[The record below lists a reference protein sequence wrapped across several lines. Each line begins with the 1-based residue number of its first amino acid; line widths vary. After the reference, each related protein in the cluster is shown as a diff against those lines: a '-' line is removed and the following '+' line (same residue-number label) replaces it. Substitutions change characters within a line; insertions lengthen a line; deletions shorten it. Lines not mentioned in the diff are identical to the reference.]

1 VSGSRARGQTGAV
14 DDAQAAGTPVVTS
27 IHLAPGSRL
36 PTKAVE
42 RVEAEAGR
50 GLVGDRY
57 HGTRHRHVTVQSQP
71 DLDAAAADLGAPV
84 PAGSTRRNVTIS
96 AGPVPTKPGTRVR
109 VGDTLLEVVRLA
121 APCRLMDDYV
131 APGAMR
137 ALHARGGAVFR
148 ILESGT
154 IRVGDGFAVLH
165 TEGEAPAGSR

>member
-1 VSGSRARGQTGAV
+1 MSLPRTPGETGRM
-14 DDAQAAGTPVVTS
+14 DDAGMQTTPVVTS
-27 IHLAPGSRL
+27 IHLAPGTRL
-36 PTKAVE
+36 PTRAVE
-42 RVEAEAGR
+42 QVEAEEGR

-57 HGTRHRHVTVQSQP
+57 HGTRHRHVTVQAQP

-84 PAGSTRRNVTIS
+84 PAGSTRRNVTVS
-96 AGPVPTKPGTRVR
+96 LGPVPTKPGTRMR

-154 IRVGDGFAVLH
+154 IRVGDVVEVLG
-165 TEGEAPAGSR
+165 TDA

>member
-1 VSGSRARGQTGAV
+1 M
-14 DDAQAAGTPVVTS
+14 DDAAPAKPPVVTS
-27 IHLAPGSRL
+27 IHLAPGTRL
-36 PTKAVE
+36 PTRAVQQ
-42 RVEAEAGR
+42 VEAEAGR

-71 DLDAAAADLGAPV
+71 DLDAAAADLGSAV
-84 PAGSTRRNVTIS
+84 PAGSTRRNVTVS
-96 AGPVPTKPGTRVR
+96 TGPVPTKPGTRVR

-154 IRVGDGFAVLH
+154 IRVGDVVEVLD
-165 TEGEAPAGSR
+165 TDGSAPHCSR

>member
-1 VSGSRARGQTGAV
+1 MHER
-14 DDAQAAGTPVVTS
+14 VTA
-27 IHLAPGSRL
+27 IHLAKGRRL
-36 PTKAVE
+36 PMRAFDQ
-42 RVEAEAGR
+42 VEAEAGR

-57 HGTRHRHVTVQSQP
+57 HGSRHRHVTVQAQP

-96 AGPVPTKPGTRVR
+96 TGPVPTKPGTRMR

-131 APGAMR
+131 GPGAMR

-148 ILESGT
+148 ILESGS
-154 IRVGDGFAVLH
+154 IRVGDVVEVL
-165 TEGEAPAGSR
+165 GA

>member
-1 VSGSRARGQTGAV
+1 M
-14 DDAQAAGTPVVTS
+14 DDAGTTGTAVVTS
-27 IHLAPGSRL
+27 IHLAPGTRL
-36 PTKAVE
+36 PTRSVE
-42 RVEAEAGR
+42 QVEAEAGR

-57 HGTRHRHVTVQSQP
+57 HGTRHRHVTVQAQP

-96 AGPVPTKPGTRVR
+96 TGPVPTRPGTRVR

-131 APGAMR
+131 SPGAMR
-137 ALHARGGAVFR
+137 ALHARGGTVFR

-154 IRVGDGFAVLH
+154 IRVGDEVEVLAG
-165 TEGEAPAGSR
+165 EG

>member
-1 VSGSRARGQTGAV
+1 MNGSLASGQTGPV
-14 DDAQAAGTPVVTS
+14 DDVQTTGAPVVTS
-27 IHLAPGSRL
+27 IHLAPGTRL

-42 RVEAEAGR
+42 SVVAEAGK

-71 DLDAAAADLGAPV
+71 DLDAAAADLGGPV

-154 IRVGDGFAVLH
+154 IRVGDRVEVLDA
-165 TEGEAPAGSR
+165 EGEGPAASR

>member
-1 VSGSRARGQTGAV
+1 MTAE
-14 DDAQAAGTPVVTS
+14 TPSAPAVVTA
-27 IHLAPGSRL
+27 IHLAPGTRL
-36 PTKAVE
+36 PTKPVQQ
-42 RVEAEAGR
+42 VEAEAGR

-57 HGTRHRHVTVQSQP
+57 HGTRHRHVTVQAQP

-96 AGPVPTKPGTRVR
+96 AGPVPTRPGTRVR

-121 APCRLMDDYV
+121 APCRLMDDHIG
-131 APGAMR
+131 PGAMR

-154 IRVGDGFAVLH
+154 IRLGDAVEVLD
-165 TEGEAPAGSR
+165 TDG